1 MSDPRIDALENRL
14 ASLQQEVTLLRDR
27 EAIRTLHFTYG
38 YCMDKW
44 LFKEI
49 VDLFA
54 EDCELRFLNGIWRG
68 KAGAQRLY
76 SWTEGM
82 YGPRDGMLAEHVIA
96 QDVVHVAP
104 DRSRAWGRFRAL
116 LQIGAHEDHALEFP
130 PSFAQSFWEAGVH
143 ENEYVLEGG
152 VWKIAVFDYRL
163 TFQAP
168 YEGGWAKSPDHPIMI
183 TPWEGTFPA
192 VPNGPDE
199 LRPIPPQWPHAVFQ
213 PFHYL
218 HPITGRPIGEGIGRG
233 KDD

>member
-1 MSDPRIDALENRL
+1 MDHSGHGMMMDLPPFTLGRGLQWSADPFFLIACTAGLVLYVWGVVRL
-14 ASLQQEVTLLRDR
+14 KR
-27 EAIRTLHFTYG
+27 
-38 YCMDKW
+38 
-44 LFKEI
+44 
-49 VDLFA
+49 
-54 EDCELRFLNGIWRG
+54 RG
-68 KAGAQRLY
+68 
-76 SWTEGM
+76 
-82 YGPRDGMLAEHVIA
+82 D
-96 QDVVHVAP
+96 
-104 DRSRAWGRFRAL
+104 F
-116 LQIGAHEDHALEFP
+116 
-130 PSFAQSFWEAGVH
+130 
-143 ENEYVLEGG
+143 
-152 VWKIAVFDYRL
+152 WKIAVFDYRL